1 MALTDSMIGQI
12 PQELVGRVELL
23 ITIFQAVGIFVILY
37 IIFNI
42 VNIIINRKRNKQIDL
57 LVKNVEEMKKALK
70 KK

>member
-42 VNIIINRKRNKQIDL
+42 VNIILNRKRNKQIDL